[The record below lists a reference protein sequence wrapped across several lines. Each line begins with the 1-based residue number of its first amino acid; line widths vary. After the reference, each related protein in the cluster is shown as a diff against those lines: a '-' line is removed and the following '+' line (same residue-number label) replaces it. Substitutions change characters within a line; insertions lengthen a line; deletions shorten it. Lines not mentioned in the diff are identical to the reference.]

1 MGPSGPT
8 EPPPPMASV
17 AETTVAAAGP
27 GAMAPSERREDHST
41 PATPCPVRVPPSRDM
56 IGPIMSPEMTGAT
69 TRNHL
74 PSPDR
79 APTLGP
85 REAV

>member
-8 EPPPPMASV
+8 EPPPPMASA
-17 AETTVAAAGP
+17 AETTVAAAGT
-27 GAMAPSERREDHST
+27 GAMAPSERREDHRT
-41 PATPCPVRVPPSRDM
+41 PATPWPVGVLPSQDM
-56 IGPIMSPEMTGAT
+56 SGPIMSPDATGAA

-74 PSPDR
+74 PSADR
-79 APTLGP
+79 APTPGP